1 MKKGLF
7 IGLLV
12 GAAAIAAIFML
23 IVVYSPKNYLDKVDP
38 VDVARIQVF
47 DSATGDRFDIRE
59 PEEIATIVKN
69 IQGATM
75 EWDGFAIGD
84 KKGGTNWQISFYDME
99 DKAIGTTITIVS
111 EKRYRDGSF
120 FYKTEESNGLEYIQE
135 LKKKYVIPGQIK
147 TE

>member
-59 PEEIATIVKN
+59 QEEIATIVKN

-111 EKRYRDGSF
+111 EKRYRDGYF